1 MKKSISVSLLKYVL
15 LLGILFTGI
24 FAEAQDQKDKRII
37 KDSRLAKQQFANA
50 SGFIKNLFNTA
61 YGYVIFP
68 NVGKGGMGI
77 GGAVGNG
84 IVFEKGVPIGK
95 AKLTQLSVGAQLGGQ
110 AYREVI
116 FFETKADLDRFK
128 EDRFEFSAQVSAIAI
143 VAGVSANVNYKEGV
157 IVYTQQKGGL
167 MYEATVGGQKF
178 NYNRF

>member
-24 FAEAQDQKDKRII
+24 FADAQDQKDKRII
-37 KDSRLAKQQFANA
+37 RDSRAAKQEFTNA

-68 NVGKGGMGI
+68 NVGKGGLVI
-77 GGAVGNG
+77 GGAAGNG
-84 IVFEKGVPIGK
+84 IVYERSVPVGR
-95 AKLTQLSVGAQLGGQ
+95 AKLTQLSVGAQHGGQ

-128 EDRFEFSAQVSAIAI
+128 ENKFEFSAQVSAIAI

-178 NYNRF
+178 NYSRF